1 MNGKVKK
8 IRVPV
13 QKNGWIKTITKDFK
27 RNRVLYLLILPV
39 IVYYVMFSYIPMVGI
54 QIAFKDYKPMLGMW
68 KSPWTDQFGF
78 RYFIEFFTN
87 PFFGRILKNTLLI
100 SIISIIFSFPAPVI
114 LALILNEVR
123 FKKTRRV
130 VQTLSYMPHFISLVV
145 VCGMVRQFCLS
156 DGLFNQLLQMF
167 GIQSVN
173 SWLQMPEAFR
183 TIYVGSDIWQ
193 SVGWNS
199 IIYLAAI
206 AGVDSQLYEAAEI
219 DGAGRWKKLL
229 HITFPTIRPTIIL
242 LLIMQVGKTMN
253 VGYEKILLLYNST
266 IYETA
271 DVISTYVYRMGLLD
285 FDYSY
290 STAVNLFNSVINFA
304 LVIIANKISSKLS
317 ETSLF

>member
-1 MNGKVKK
+1 M
-8 IRVPV
+8 RE
-13 QKNGWIKTITKDFK
+13 KNLKQGSRKYIMAKDFH
-27 RNRVLYLLILPV
+27 RNKMLYLMVLPV
-39 IVYYVMFSYIPMVGI
+39 VAFYILFSYVPMSGI
-54 QIAFKDYKPMLGMW
+54 IIAFKDYKPMLGMW
-68 KSPWTDQFGF
+68 KSPWADSAGFGNF
-78 RYFIEFFTN
+78 LEFFSN

-100 SIISIIFSFPAPVI
+100 SLYSIIFSFPAPVM
-114 LALILNEVR
+114 LALLLNEIR
-123 FKKTRRV
+123 LKKCRRV
-130 VQTLSYMPHFISLVV
+130 VQTVSYMPHFISLVV

-156 DGLFNQLLQMF
+156 DGLFNNLFQLMGLD
-167 GIQSVN
+167 SAN
-173 SWLQMPEAFR
+173 SWLQIPGAFR
-183 TIYVGSDIWQ
+183 TIYVGTDIWQ
-193 SVGWNS
+193 SMGWNS

-206 AGVDSQLYEAAEI
+206 AGVDHQLYEAAEI

-271 DVISTYVYRMGLLD
+271 DVISTYTYRKGLLD

-304 LVIIANKISSKLS
+304 LVIIANKISSKVS